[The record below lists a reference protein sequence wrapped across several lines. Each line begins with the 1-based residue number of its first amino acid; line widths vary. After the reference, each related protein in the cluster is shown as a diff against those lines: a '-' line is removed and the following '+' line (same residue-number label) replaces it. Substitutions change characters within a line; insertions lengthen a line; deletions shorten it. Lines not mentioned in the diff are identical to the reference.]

1 MAKNSTIGRYASGKV
16 KDFALKSA
24 LDENGEPTEGFEKA
38 LSTVLAVQRP
48 LVLKNIQRMTAKHPG
63 ESPERLAERLG
74 QQYLTTVT
82 GAGAAVGGTAIVPGI
97 GTVAALGLSG
107 AAVAGFMEATALY
120 AQSLAELHGITT
132 QDPQRA
138 QALVM
143 ALMLGDDAKELLR
156 EAAAKAGRPY
166 DPQSSLNALAGTA
179 SGTGISAF
187 VVDRLK
193 RTFMR
198 KMLLRQGAGFVGRA
212 VPFGVGAVI
221 GGVGNRAMGKAV
233 VKSAQHL
240 FGPAPVQLPEELRG
254 ELTELP
260 EGKEARKEARQLVR
274 QGVKD
279 DAEDMAAEVRAA
291 RERHRS
297 ERGEA

>member
-48 LVLKNIQRMTAKHPG
+48 LVLKNIQRMAAKHPG

-143 ALMLGDDAKELLR
+143 GLMLGDDAKELLR

-221 GGVGNRAMGKAV
+221 GGVGNRAMA
-233 VKSAQHL
+233 KSVAQNARDL
-240 FGPAPVQLPEELRG
+240 FGPLPAAIPGEIVQAAAAG
-254 ELTELP
+254 KDVA
-260 EGKEARKEARQLVR
+260 EGAQ
-274 QGVKD
+274 
-279 DAEDMAAEVRAA
+279 AEDGTFLSGLLKALPVGKKDEKKA
-291 RERHRS
+291 
-297 ERGEA
+297 

>member
-1 MAKNSTIGRYASGKV
+1 MAKNSMIGRYTSGKV

-24 LDENGEPTEGFEKA
+24 LDENGEPTEGFEKVV
-38 LSTVLAVQRP
+38 SKVLDIQRP
-48 LVLKNIQRMTAKHPG
+48 LVLKHIQNVAAKNPELTA
-63 ESPERLAERLG
+63 EQIAERLG
-74 QQYLTTVT
+74 QQYLNAVT
-82 GAGAAVGGTAIVPGI
+82 GAGAAVGGTAIVPGV
-97 GTVAALGLSG
+97 GTVAALGLS
-107 AAVAGFMEATALY
+107 AAATVGFMEATALY
-120 AQSLAELHGITT
+120 AQSLAELHGITME
-132 QDPQRA
+132 DPQRA
-138 QALVM
+138 EALVM

-198 KMLLRQGAGFVGRA
+198 KMLLRLGAGFVGLA

-233 VKSAQHL
+233 MENAAEL
-240 FGPAPVQLPEELRG
+240 FGPLPMVIPG
-254 ELTELP
+254 EIR
-260 EGKEARKEARQLVR
+260 EGAARQA
-274 QGVKD
+274 QEDDGEGGVFAAIRRALPGGDDKKD
-279 DAEDMAAEVRAA
+279 AAKA
-291 RERHRS
+291 
-297 ERGEA
+297 

>member
-16 KDFALKSA
+16 KDFGLKSA

-48 LVLKNIQRMTAKHPG
+48 LVLKNIQRMAAKHPG

-107 AAVAGFMEATALY
+107 VAVAGFMEATALY

-143 ALMLGDDAKELLR
+143 GLMLGDDAKELLR

-198 KMLLRQGAGFVGRA
+198 KMRLRQGAGFVGRA

-233 VKSAQHL
+233 MENAAELFSPLPMVIPGEIREGAAQ
-240 FGPAPVQLPEELRG
+240 GRADG
-254 ELTELP
+254 T
-260 EGKEARKEARQLVR
+260 
-274 QGVKD
+274 KD
-279 DAEDMAAEVRAA
+279 DGGVFGAIRRALPGGKYAKDDRQKKGKPAA
-291 RERHRS
+291 
-297 ERGEA
+297 

>member
-48 LVLKNIQRMTAKHPG
+48 LVLKNIQRMAAKHPG

-107 AAVAGFMEATALY
+107 VAVAGFMEATALY

-143 ALMLGDDAKELLR
+143 GLMLGDDAKELLR

-198 KMLLRQGAGFVGRA
+198 KMRLRQGAGFVGRA

-233 VKSAQHL
+233 MENAAELFSPLPMVIPGEIREGAAQGRAEGESA
-240 FGPAPVQLPEELRG
+240 GA
-254 ELTELP
+254 
-260 EGKEARKEARQLVR
+260 
-274 QGVKD
+274 KD
-279 DAEDMAAEVRAA
+279 DGGVFGAIRRALPGGKDEKDDRQKKGKPAA
-291 RERHRS
+291 
-297 ERGEA
+297 

>member
-16 KDFALKSA
+16 KDFGLKSA

-48 LVLKNIQRMTAKHPG
+48 LVLKNIQRMAAKHPG

-143 ALMLGDDAKELLR
+143 GLMLGDDAKELLR

-233 VKSAQHL
+233 MENAAEL
-240 FGPAPVQLPEELRG
+240 FGPLPMVIPG
-254 ELTELP
+254 EIR
-260 EGKEARKEARQLVR
+260 EGVA
-274 QGVKD
+274 QGRAGGESAGAKD
-279 DAEDMAAEVRAA
+279 DGGVLGAIRRALPGGKDEKDDRQKKGKPAA
-291 RERHRS
+291 
-297 ERGEA
+297 

>member
-48 LVLKNIQRMTAKHPG
+48 LVLKNIQRMAAKHPG

-221 GGVGNRAMGKAV
+221 GGVGNRAMAKSV
-233 VKSAQHL
+233 VQNARDL
-240 FGPAPVQLPEELRG
+240 FGPLPAAIPGEIVQAAAAG
-254 ELTELP
+254 KDVA
-260 EGKEARKEARQLVR
+260 EGAQ
-274 QGVKD
+274 
-279 DAEDMAAEVRAA
+279 AEDGTFLSGLLKALPVGKKDEKKA
-291 RERHRS
+291 
-297 ERGEA
+297 

>member
-16 KDFALKSA
+16 KDFGLKSA

-48 LVLKNIQRMTAKHPG
+48 LVLKNIQRMAAKHPG

-107 AAVAGFMEATALY
+107 AAVVGFLEATALY

-187 VVDRLK
+187 VVNRLK

-233 VKSAQHL
+233 MENAKEL
-240 FGPAPVQLPEELRG
+240 FGPLPMVIPG
-254 ELTELP
+254 EIR
-260 EGKEARKEARQLVR
+260 EG
-274 QGVKD
+274 
-279 DAEDMAAEVRAA
+279 AA
-291 RERHRS
+291 RERA
-297 ERGEA
+297 EGEPEGTKDDGGVLGAIRRALPGGKDEKDNRQKKGNPAA

>member
-24 LDENGEPTEGFEKA
+24 LDENGEPSEGFEKA

-48 LVLKNIQRMTAKHPG
+48 LVLKNIQRMAAKHPG

-82 GAGAAVGGTAIVPGI
+82 VAGAAVGGTAIVPGI
-97 GTVAALGLSG
+97 GTVAALVLSG
-107 AAVAGFMEATALY
+107 AAVAGFLEATALY

-233 VKSAQHL
+233 MENAAEL
-240 FGPAPVQLPEELRG
+240 FGPLPMVIPG
-254 ELTELP
+254 EIR
-260 EGKEARKEARQLVR
+260 EGAA
-274 QGVKD
+274 QGRAGGESAGAKD
-279 DAEDMAAEVRAA
+279 DGGVLGAIRRALPGGKDEKDDRQKKGKPAA
-291 RERHRS
+291 
-297 ERGEA
+297 

>member
-1 MAKNSTIGRYASGKV
+1 MAKNSMIGRYASGKV

-48 LVLKNIQRMTAKHPG
+48 LVLKNIQRLAAKHPG

-107 AAVAGFMEATALY
+107 AAVVGFMEATALY

-138 QALVM
+138 RALVM

-233 VKSAQHL
+233 MENAAEL
-240 FGPAPVQLPEELRG
+240 FGPLPMVIPG
-254 ELTELP
+254 EIRERA
-260 EGKEARKEARQLVR
+260 EGESE
-274 QGVKD
+274 GTKD
-279 DAEDMAAEVRAA
+279 DGGVLGAIRRALPGGKDEKDRPAA
-291 RERHRS
+291 
-297 ERGEA
+297 

>member
-48 LVLKNIQRMTAKHPG
+48 LVLKNIQRMAAKHPG

-143 ALMLGDDAKELLR
+143 GLMLGDDAKELLR

-233 VKSAQHL
+233 MENAAEL
-240 FGPAPVQLPEELRG
+240 FGPLPAAIPGEIVQAAAAG
-254 ELTELP
+254 KDVA
-260 EGKEARKEARQLVR
+260 EGAQ
-274 QGVKD
+274 
-279 DAEDMAAEVRAA
+279 AEDGTFLSGLLKALPVGKKDEKKA
-291 RERHRS
+291 
-297 ERGEA
+297 

>member
-48 LVLKNIQRMTAKHPG
+48 LVLKNIQRMAAKHPG

-187 VVDRLK
+187 VVDCLK

-221 GGVGNRAMGKAV
+221 GGVGNRAMA
-233 VKSAQHL
+233 KSVAQNARDL
-240 FGPAPVQLPEELRG
+240 FGPLPAAIPGEIVQAAAAG
-254 ELTELP
+254 KDVA
-260 EGKEARKEARQLVR
+260 EGAQ
-274 QGVKD
+274 
-279 DAEDMAAEVRAA
+279 AEDGTFLSGLLKALPVGKKDEKKA
-291 RERHRS
+291 
-297 ERGEA
+297 

>member
-16 KDFALKSA
+16 KDFGLKSA

-48 LVLKNIQRMTAKHPG
+48 LVLKNIQRMAAKHPG

-143 ALMLGDDAKELLR
+143 GLMLGDDAKELLR

-221 GGVGNRAMGKAV
+221 GGVGNRAMA
-233 VKSAQHL
+233 KSVAQNARDL
-240 FGPAPVQLPEELRG
+240 FGPLPAAIPGEIVQAAAAG
-254 ELTELP
+254 KDVA
-260 EGKEARKEARQLVR
+260 EGAQ
-274 QGVKD
+274 
-279 DAEDMAAEVRAA
+279 AEDGTFLSGLLKALPVGKKDEKKA
-291 RERHRS
+291 
-297 ERGEA
+297 

>member
-16 KDFALKSA
+16 KDFGLKSA

-48 LVLKNIQRMTAKHPG
+48 LVLKNIQRMAAKHPG

-233 VKSAQHL
+233 MENAAEL
-240 FGPAPVQLPEELRG
+240 FGPLPAAIPGEIVQAAAAG
-254 ELTELP
+254 KDVA
-260 EGKEARKEARQLVR
+260 EGAQ
-274 QGVKD
+274 
-279 DAEDMAAEVRAA
+279 AEDGTFLSGLLKALPVGKKDEKKA
-291 RERHRS
+291 
-297 ERGEA
+297 

>member
-1 MAKNSTIGRYASGKV
+1 M
-16 KDFALKSA
+16 
-24 LDENGEPTEGFEKA
+24 
-38 LSTVLAVQRP
+38 LAVQRP
-48 LVLKNIQRMTAKHPG
+48 LVLKNIQRMAAKHPG

-143 ALMLGDDAKELLR
+143 GLMLGDDAKELLR

-193 RTFMR
+193 RTFM
-198 KMLLRQGAGFVGRA
+198 LSL
-212 VPFGVGAVI
+212 I
-221 GGVGNRAMGKAV
+221 
-233 VKSAQHL
+233 HI
-240 FGPAPVQLPEELRG
+240 
-254 ELTELP
+254 
-260 EGKEARKEARQLVR
+260 
-274 QGVKD
+274 
-279 DAEDMAAEVRAA
+279 
-291 RERHRS
+291 
-297 ERGEA
+297 

>member
-16 KDFALKSA
+16 KDFGLKSA

-48 LVLKNIQRMTAKHPG
+48 LVLKNIQRMAAKHPG

-143 ALMLGDDAKELLR
+143 GLMLGDDAKELLR

-233 VKSAQHL
+233 MENAAEL
-240 FGPAPVQLPEELRG
+240 FGPLPMVIPG
-254 ELTELP
+254 EIR
-260 EGKEARKEARQLVR
+260 EGAA
-274 QGVKD
+274 QGRAGGESAGAKD
-279 DAEDMAAEVRAA
+279 DGGVLGAIRRALPGGKDEKDDRQKKGKPAA
-291 RERHRS
+291 
-297 ERGEA
+297 

>member
-48 LVLKNIQRMTAKHPG
+48 LVLKNIQRMAAKHPG

-107 AAVAGFMEATALY
+107 AAVVGFMEATALY

-233 VKSAQHL
+233 MENAAEL
-240 FGPAPVQLPEELRG
+240 FGPLPMVIPG
-254 ELTELP
+254 EIR
-260 EGKEARKEARQLVR
+260 EGAA
-274 QGVKD
+274 QGRAQGESEGAKD
-279 DAEDMAAEVRAA
+279 DGGVFGAIRRALPGGKDEKDDRQKKGKPAA
-291 RERHRS
+291 
-297 ERGEA
+297 

>member
-16 KDFALKSA
+16 KDFGLKSA

-48 LVLKNIQRMTAKHPG
+48 LVLKNIQRMAAKHPG

-143 ALMLGDDAKELLR
+143 GLMLGDDAKELLR

-221 GGVGNRAMGKAV
+221 GGVGNRAMAKSV
-233 VKSAQHL
+233 VQNARDL
-240 FGPAPVQLPEELRG
+240 FGPLPAAIPGEIVQAAAAG
-254 ELTELP
+254 KDVA
-260 EGKEARKEARQLVR
+260 EGAQ
-274 QGVKD
+274 
-279 DAEDMAAEVRAA
+279 AEDGTFLSGLLKALPVGKKDEKKA
-291 RERHRS
+291 
-297 ERGEA
+297 

>member
-1 MAKNSTIGRYASGKV
+1 MAKNSMIGRYASGKV

-48 LVLKNIQRMTAKHPG
+48 LVLKNIQRMAAKHPG

-221 GGVGNRAMGKAV
+221 GGVGNRAMAKSV
-233 VKSAQHL
+233 VQNARDL
-240 FGPAPVQLPEELRG
+240 FGPLPAAIPGEIVQAAAAG
-254 ELTELP
+254 KDVA
-260 EGKEARKEARQLVR
+260 EGAQ
-274 QGVKD
+274 
-279 DAEDMAAEVRAA
+279 AEDGTFLSGLLKALPVGKKDEKKA
-291 RERHRS
+291 
-297 ERGEA
+297 

>member
-16 KDFALKSA
+16 KDLALKSA

-48 LVLKNIQRMTAKHPG
+48 LVLKNIQRMAAKHPG

-107 AAVAGFMEATALY
+107 AAVVGFMEATALY
-120 AQSLAELHGITT
+120 AQSLAELHGITM

-198 KMLLRQGAGFVGRA
+198 KMRLRQGAGFVGRA

-233 VKSAQHL
+233 MENAAEL
-240 FGPAPVQLPEELRG
+240 FSPLPMVIPGEIREGAARG
-254 ELTELP
+254 RTAGES
-260 EGKEARKEARQLVR
+260 EGA
-274 QGVKD
+274 KD
-279 DAEDMAAEVRAA
+279 DGGVFGAIRRALPGGKDEKDDRQKKGKPAA
-291 RERHRS
+291 
-297 ERGEA
+297 

>member
-16 KDFALKSA
+16 KDFGLKSA

-48 LVLKNIQRMTAKHPG
+48 LVLKNIQRMAAKHPG

-97 GTVAALGLSG
+97 GTVAALVLSG
-107 AAVAGFMEATALY
+107 AAVAGFLEATALY

-143 ALMLGDDAKELLR
+143 GLMLGDDAKELLR

-233 VKSAQHL
+233 MENAAEL
-240 FGPAPVQLPEELRG
+240 FGPLPMVIPG
-254 ELTELP
+254 EIR
-260 EGKEARKEARQLVR
+260 EGAA
-274 QGVKD
+274 QGRAGGESAGAKD
-279 DAEDMAAEVRAA
+279 DGGVLGAIRRALPGGKDEKDDRQKKGKPAA
-291 RERHRS
+291 
-297 ERGEA
+297 

>member
-48 LVLKNIQRMTAKHPG
+48 LVLKNIQRMAAKHPG

-97 GTVAALGLSG
+97 GTVAVLGLSG

-233 VKSAQHL
+233 MENAAEL
-240 FGPAPVQLPEELRG
+240 FGPLPAAIPGEIVQAAAAG
-254 ELTELP
+254 KDVA
-260 EGKEARKEARQLVR
+260 EGAQ
-274 QGVKD
+274 
-279 DAEDMAAEVRAA
+279 AEDGTFLSGLLKALPVGKKDEKKA
-291 RERHRS
+291 
-297 ERGEA
+297 

>member
-48 LVLKNIQRMTAKHPG
+48 LVLKNIQRMAAKHPG

-97 GTVAALGLSG
+97 GTVAVLGLSG

-221 GGVGNRAMGKAV
+221 GGVGNRAMA
-233 VKSAQHL
+233 KSVAQNARDL
-240 FGPAPVQLPEELRG
+240 FGPLPAAIPGEIVQAAAAG
-254 ELTELP
+254 KDVA
-260 EGKEARKEARQLVR
+260 EGAQ
-274 QGVKD
+274 
-279 DAEDMAAEVRAA
+279 AEDGTFLSGLLKALPVGKKDEKKA
-291 RERHRS
+291 
-297 ERGEA
+297 

>member
-1 MAKNSTIGRYASGKV
+1 MCIRDS
-16 KDFALKSA
+16 
-24 LDENGEPTEGFEKA
+24 
-38 LSTVLAVQRP
+38 STVLAVQRP
-48 LVLKNIQRMTAKHPG
+48 LVLKNIQRMAAKHPG

-107 AAVAGFMEATALY
+107 VAVAGFMEATALY

-233 VKSAQHL
+233 MENAAEL
-240 FGPAPVQLPEELRG
+240 FGPLPAAIPGEIVQAAAAG
-254 ELTELP
+254 KDVA
-260 EGKEARKEARQLVR
+260 EGAQ
-274 QGVKD
+274 
-279 DAEDMAAEVRAA
+279 AEDGTFLSGLLKALPVGKKDEKKA
-291 RERHRS
+291 
-297 ERGEA
+297 

>member
-1 MAKNSTIGRYASGKV
+1 MAKNSMIGRYASGKV

-38 LSTVLAVQRP
+38 LSMVLAVQRP
-48 LVLKNIQRMTAKHPG
+48 LVLKNIQRITAKHPG

-107 AAVAGFMEATALY
+107 AAVVGFMEATALY

-233 VKSAQHL
+233 MENAKEL
-240 FGPAPVQLPEELRG
+240 FGPLPMVIPG
-254 ELTELP
+254 EIR
-260 EGKEARKEARQLVR
+260 EG
-274 QGVKD
+274 
-279 DAEDMAAEVRAA
+279 AA
-291 RERHRS
+291 RERAEGES
-297 ERGEA
+297 EGAKDDGGVFGAIRRALPGGRDEKGKPAA